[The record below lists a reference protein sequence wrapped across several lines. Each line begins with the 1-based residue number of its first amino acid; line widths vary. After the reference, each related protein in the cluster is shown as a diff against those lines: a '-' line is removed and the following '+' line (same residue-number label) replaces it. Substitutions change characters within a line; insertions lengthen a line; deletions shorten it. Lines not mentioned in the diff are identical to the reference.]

1 MKLINGQKRA
11 DFLKAENSKTSQV
24 TADEI
29 KEFPQSY
36 MIAAF
41 SDGVIKGIEFAETE
55 LQTLAIEFADWITTA
70 ECPYAPIGENINE
83 WVDLSK
89 EGITIIISSK
99 ELFQEF
105 IKQRK

>member
-41 SDGVIKGIEFAETE
+41 SDGVIKGIKFAETE
-55 LQTLAIEFADWITTA
+55 LQTLAIEFANYCADSR
-70 ECPYAPIGENINE
+70 
-83 WVDLSK
+83 LSWLRMQK
-89 EGITIIISSK
+89 DNLSGFDRFSTGQLFSK
-99 ELFQEF
+99 FLTERN
-105 IKQRK
+105 KS